1 MLTQLKRFAAD
12 QSGVTGIE
20 YALIA
25 MLVSIAIIASVTALG
40 SSLNSIFDMVTSEV
54 NSATS

>member
-1 MLTQLKRFAAD
+1 MLTALKEFATD
-12 QSGVTGIE
+12 DSGATGIE

-25 MLVSIAIIASVTALG
+25 MLVAIAIVASVTALG
-40 SSLNSIFDMVTSEV
+40 SSLKSIFDTVASEV

>member
-1 MLTQLKRFAAD
+1 MLTTLKEFATD
-12 QSGVTGIE
+12 ESGVTGIE

-25 MLVSIAIIASVTALG
+25 MLVSIAIIAAVTALG
-40 SSLNSIFDMVTSEV
+40 SSLKSIFDMVTSEV